1 MNQEDYEKQQEME
14 KLLEN
19 DRNQRINQVEQLQSQ
34 NILEQE
40 RLNNEK
46 LRYQGELLREQN
58 TLQFE
63 KEMDDRIF
71 QLRMTLAQTSDTLSR
86 NDLQALLNEEEAK
99 RDRYYAEK
107 EARRKAAELAEQEK
121 VVKEQELA
129 KKPDKGKGKKSNKK
143 KKSNTNTLATIVLG
157 ILTLVAV
164 IILVTVYKS
173 YKQKYATESTSS
185 TSTTTVHKSSV
196 TSTTSDTKKQ
206 SSTRSKQ
213 ASSSQKV
220 SSRSSSK
227 MKNSVSTSSSKKVTS
242 SSSIGSRASK
252 DSSGF
257 KIKDYTGQ
265 DYKIAVKDL
274 VNNYSISESQIEI
287 EEISTSDY
295 KEGLIISQSPSQG
308 ETFKV
313 GGDDKIVFKV
323 AVESTVAMP
332 NLTGYTYSEA
342 VSALTAL
349 GVSSSHITVYQ
360 ADPNSSTGYVQ
371 VSSPSS
377 TATVTAQTPY
387 YGETLSGNVVLY
399 LAADEEQE
407 EN

>member
-19 DRNQRINQVEQLQSQ
+19 DRNQRINQVKQLQNQ

-46 LRYQGELLREQN
+46 LRYQEELLREQN

-107 EARRKAAELAEQEK
+107 EARRKAAEQEK

-196 TSTTSDTKKQ
+196 ASTTSDTKKQ

-220 SSRSSSK
+220 SSKSSSK
-227 MKNSVSTSSSKKVTS
+227 IKNSVSASSSKKVTS

-399 LAADEEQE
+399 LAADEE
-407 EN
+407 

>member
-1 MNQEDYEKQQEME
+1 MNQEDYEKKQEME

-19 DRNQRINQVEQLQSQ
+19 DRNQRINQVEQLQNQ

-46 LRYQGELLREQN
+46 LRYQEELLLEQN

-99 RDRYYAEK
+99 RDCYYAEK

-129 KKPDKGKGKKSNKK
+129 KKPDEGKGKKSNKK

-213 ASSSQKV
+213 ASSS
-220 SSRSSSK
+220 
-227 MKNSVSTSSSKKVTS
+227 KKVTS

-274 VNNYSISESQIEI
+274 VNNYSISESQIKI

-295 KEGLIISQSPSQG
+295 KEGLIIVQSPSQG

-323 AVESTVAMP
+323 AVESTVTMP

-399 LAADEEQE
+399 LAADKDQE